1 MLQEKFMAAIS
12 HSTEFLEGQEAW
24 GDGVPR
30 ERCPYTTDG
39 LAKILWLGGWDNA
52 ERHEQEGDPS

>member
-1 MLQEKFMAAIS
+1 MAAIS

-24 GDGVPR
+24 GGDIPR
-30 ERCPYTTDG
+30 ERCPYHTG

-52 ERHEQEGDPS
+52 ERHDKEPDPS